1 MLKEIKDFP
10 HYFIDE
16 NGTVWTNIL
25 HGPTREGSTE
35 LRKVKPR
42 PGKNKYLRVYMRH
55 ISGKR
60 LDRYIHRLVAEAFI
74 PNPENKKYVDHLD
87 FNRMNNKISNLQW
100 ITSKENNQRT
110 KDSFHVL
117 INEKGQFVSN
127 YDYTRY
133 SLLPNES

>member
-1 MLKEIKDFP
+1 MVVIPCRFDPDHRHQKNLNRSDWDF
-10 HYFIDE
+10 FILE
-16 NGTVWTNIL
+16 NYNKLCITDKRCIL
-25 HGPTREGSTE
+25 SCII
-35 LRKVKPR
+35 L
-42 PGKNKYLRVYMRH
+42 
-55 ISGKR
+55 
-60 LDRYIHRLVAEAFI
+60 
-74 PNPENKKYVDHLD
+74 
-87 FNRMNNKISNLQW
+87 NNKVYNLQW